1 MLVQKKDGTLRFCID
16 FRHLNA
22 CTKKDSYPIP
32 KCPETMESLV
42 GARYFSTMDLKSS
55 FWQVKVSEDSHQYT
69 AFTVGSMAVYKFL
82 HMPYSLC
89 NAPATFQHL
98 MQNCLGELNLAFAM
112 VYLDD
117 MIVYSEM
124 PEDHLTWLQ
133 AIFDHFAHH
142 GLKLK
147 PSKCHFFK
155 EEITHLGHEISAK
168 GKLPGQKDIKEIAQM
183 GPPTTYTGVRKFI
196 GAVGYFQHFIKN
208 FARIAK
214 LLNNLLGCGNDK
226 LKNHPVSLTA
236 AAEEA
241 FYTLKKKCATAPVL
255 VFADLKRPFLL
266 ETDASKYGLGTV
278 LQQVQEDRKY
288 HPVAYASCA
297 LRGSKANYHS
307 SKLEFLALKWAV
319 MQQFKEY
326 LMYQPFT
333 MQTDNNQLTY
343 MLTTLNLDAT
353 RQHWVLALT
362 GFNFRLEYLSST
374 DNRVANVLSR
384 METRLDDNATNE
396 FLRSLDESSY
406 DAKDV
411 SDDVG
416 KENSRPL
423 TKVEKNAVNEIMERA

>member
-16 FRHLNA
+16 SRRLNA

-55 FWQVKVSEDSHQYT
+55 FWQVKVSEDSCQYT
-69 AFTVGSMAVYKFL
+69 AFMVGSMGVYEFL
-82 HMPYSLC
+82 RMPYSLC

-117 MIVYSEM
+117 VIVYSEM

-168 GKLPGQKDIKEIAQM
+168 GILPGQKGVKEIAQM
-183 GPPTTYTGVRKFI
+183 GPPAMYTGVRKFI
-196 GAVGYFQHFIKN
+196 RAVGYFQHFIKN
-208 FARIAK
+208 FAWIAK

-236 AAEEA
+236 ATEEA
-241 FYTLKKKCATAPVL
+241 FYTLKKKCAMAPVL

-278 LQQVQEDRKY
+278 L
-288 HPVAYASCA
+288 H
-297 LRGSKANYHS
+297 GSKANYHS
-307 SKLEFLALKWAV
+307 SKLEFLALKWAM

-333 MQTDNNQLTY
+333 MRTDNNPLTY
-343 MLTTLNLDAT
+343 MLTTPNLDAT
-353 RQHWVLALT
+353 GHHWVLALA
-362 GFNFRLEYLSST
+362 GFNFRLEYLSGT

-406 DAKDV
+406 DAKDI

-416 KENSRPL
+416 KEDSRPL